1 VRVHATFVRTRRE
14 VVEMDFILPDDSS
27 RQAIFEKF
35 REVQNS
41 GNLRYTPTDEIDDQ
55 WAYLNDEEEPLQ
67 NTKKGP

>member
-1 VRVHATFVRTRRE
+1 
-14 VVEMDFILPDDSS
+14 MDFILPDDSS

-55 WAYLNDEEEPLQ
+55 WAYLDDEEEPLQ